1 MVTNYLSNFVNY
13 LSILIYGNGYIS
25 NGKKITMLVPG
36 GIDNDSE
43 SVNTIDTFEM
53 RSDDDD
59 KMISPQSDEDL
70 EPIVDDVTETGPL
83 EEDLEEEEESDLIIV
98 EGSPEVDEL
107 QVEDGGSR
115 DLDDRNVSEPDQGQI
130 EGVKDKAESSES
142 EDKEIGEQEES
153 VVDSPLPS
161 DDDEV
166 SQARKDVA
174 AVDSPLPLDDDKVSQ
189 EVKVEAV
196 VNEQVVDQDSDLSED
211 WEVLERD
218 EDDEEQE
225 GGADNNE
232 QEAGDED
239 LDDEQLGADDLTTKS
254 PTSTPEKDSQRP
266 TTLEAS
272 APTSAFTT
280 AEATKPQ
287 ERTTTVEATETLPVI
302 STAEATTISTAE
314 ATAISTAVATT
325 MATSE
330 AITFNASPTPPTTA
344 EVKETTTALTTAETP
359 DPSSAESTTTTTAA
373 PSMSATSIISDE
385 SEAKELEVE
394 MEANLDEGDLRLDA
408 EQQSTRYEEGDQR
421 DKDELGH
428 DVVEPRVPVEKSLNL
443 QKSPQGQKENLL
455 EIEISEVRT
464 EVLDSKFR
472 TQRSNE
478 MSEPEVSENVKKVEK
493 DALAHALEHLTEE
506 SAKEIFRE
514 SDKISDTTSKLI
526 VSYMDKIS
534 DKSPKGKLLPVE
546 VTSPEVTSPEVE
558 EEEETRGV
566 ERIDFSEESEDRCEE
581 FFYIYFVLT
590 HYDIVYNLYLALLCM
605 QLNQN
610 LTCT

>member
-13 LSILIYGNGYIS
+13 LSILIYGDGYIS

-59 KMISPQSDEDL
+59 KMISPQSNEDL

-115 DLDDRNVSEPDQGQI
+115 DLDDRYVSEPDQGQI
-130 EGVKDKAESSES
+130 EGVKDKAESPES
-142 EDKEIGEQEES
+142 EDKEIGGPEES

-189 EVKVEAV
+189 EVNDEAV
-196 VNEQVVDQDSDLSED
+196 VDEQVVDQDSDLSED

-239 LDDEQLGADDLTTKS
+239 LDDEQLGAGDLITKS

-266 TTLEAS
+266 TTLEPS

-287 ERTTTVEATETLPVI
+287 ERTTTVEATETLPVVSTAEATTI

-314 ATAISTAVATT
+314 ATTL
-325 MATSE
+325 
-330 AITFNASPTPPTTA
+330 NASPTPPTTA
-344 EVKETTTALTTAETP
+344 EVKETATALTTAETP

-421 DKDELGH
+421 DEDELGH

-464 EVLDSKFR
+464 EVLDSNIR

-566 ERIDFSEESEDRCEE
+566 ERIDFSEESEDRFEE